1 MYGHNLVAIY
11 PSHLEAE
18 AVKEKLLSAGVT
30 SNSVRISDAP
40 NTVIRS
46 APTTQREE
54 PGFFAWLFGDVS
66 EDDRTCYDTHMQ
78 QNRAILSVHVEDQD
92 RYRRALDIME
102 EARPIRLD
110 DDTDASS
117 STEAI
122 SSRAVATQHQ
132 GNPAFADPPPV
143 AGRSAQSGTQQRG
156 QEQVIPVVKE
166 ELAVGKQATEQH
178 TRVRVYTVSRPVE
191 QQVTLR
197 DERVIVEHRPAT
209 GAATT
214 GMPQERTIDVIER
227 HETAVAEKRGRV
239 AEEVVVRKEVT
250 ERPETVRGTVQ
261 ETKVEVEKEPAVGP
275 RPRNP

>member
-1 MYGHNLVAIY
+1 MYGHDLVAIY

-18 AVKEKLLSAGVT
+18 AVKEKLLSAEVT
-30 SNSVRISDAP
+30 SNSVRLSDAP

-78 QNRAILSVHVEDQD
+78 QNRAILSVHVDKDQEG
-92 RYRRALDIME
+92 YRRALVIME

-122 SSRAVATQHQ
+122 SSRPVATQHQ
-132 GNPAFADPPPV
+132 GNPAFANPPPV

-156 QEQVIPVVKE
+156 QGAGYSCRQGGI
-166 ELAVGKQATEQH
+166 GSRQTSHRAT
-178 TRVRVYTVSRPVE
+178 
-191 QQVTLR
+191 
-197 DERVIVEHRPAT
+197 
-209 GAATT
+209 
-214 GMPQERTIDVIER
+214 
-227 HETAVAEKRGRV
+227 HEGPGLYRV
-239 AEEVVVRKEVT
+239 ASGRT
-250 ERPETVRGTVQ
+250 AGDIT
-261 ETKVEVEKEPAVGP
+261 
-275 RPRNP
+275 